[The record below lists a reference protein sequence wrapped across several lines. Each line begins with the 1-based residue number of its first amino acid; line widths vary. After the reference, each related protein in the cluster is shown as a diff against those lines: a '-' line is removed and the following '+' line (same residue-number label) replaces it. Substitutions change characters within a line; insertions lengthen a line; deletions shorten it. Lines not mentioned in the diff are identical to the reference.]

1 MRSEARSARLNWSMT
16 PHAPLFRER
25 LSVHAIWFMAAAW
38 LVILAKCVWVWWAVG
53 HWHLPVHPLWIVA
66 PTLVCAALATAL
78 WLAHERR

>member
-1 MRSEARSARLNWSMT
+1 MT

-25 LSVHAIWFMAAAW
+25 LSVHAIWFMTAAW

-78 WLAHERR
+78 WLAHERS